1 MHPYTESKRKLYTLL
16 IDGVKVARSSAM
28 GIMILANQIRDKY
41 PSTNI
46 QIIQG

>member
-1 MHPYTESKRKLYTLL
+1 MHPYIESKRKLYTLL

-28 GIMILANQIRDKY
+28 HIMKLANQIRDKY